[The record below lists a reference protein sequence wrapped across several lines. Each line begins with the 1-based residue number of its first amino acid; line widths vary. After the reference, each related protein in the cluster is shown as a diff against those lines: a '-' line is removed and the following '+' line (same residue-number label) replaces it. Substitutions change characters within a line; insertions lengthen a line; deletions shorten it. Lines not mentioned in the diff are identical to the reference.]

1 MRRSVLVL
9 AMALVFVLAMAASA
23 LAGPPAHGESKFGKG
38 ITSHCGATYGQL
50 VSAAIQSGHIEG
62 PVSGARG
69 FVESGLFAAHC
80 LGD

>member
-1 MRRSVLVL
+1 MRQSAIVL
-9 AMALVFVLAMAASA
+9 AMALVFVLAMATSA

-50 VSAAIQSGHIEG
+50 VSAAIQSDHIDG
-62 PVSGARG
+62 PVSGARAFATG
-69 FVESGLFAAHC
+69 PLFAAHC